1 MTMLPVFLTVAD
13 LAYFHSLSLDGA
25 MISVV
30 SMIRRGSVVV
40 PFLYGAFALHESN
53 LKTKGADLV
62 LLMLSLAILV
72 AGSTMN

>member
-1 MTMLPVFLTVAD
+1 
-13 LAYFHSLSLDGA
+13 
-25 MISVV
+25 
-30 SMIRRGSVVV
+30 
-40 PFLYGAFALHESN
+40 LYGAFALHESN